1 MRNVFS
7 VNDRLKN
14 IPYPDPTTQIQTD
27 PISIT
32 YNLPDYVYTTE
43 NDDVKVG
50 VWDEKEEAW
59 QTELIDDL

>member
-1 MRNVFS
+1 MRSVFS
-7 VNDRLKN
+7 VTDRLKN

-27 PISIT
+27 PIPIT
-32 YNLPDYVYTTE
+32 YSLPEYVFTTE

-59 QTELIDDL
+59 